1 MDVKDK
7 KDQSSAMNQSS
18 YGGIS
23 GWFVLHP
30 NAAKILLM
38 ILLLGGYVGMTSLPQ
53 EVFPPFA
60 PSRVDINIPVR
71 GGTASDVEEL
81 VVKKVEESLEGLAGI
96 ERVIA
101 NSTDQGAR
109 ISVELVSGADQNSLL
124 SLIKSRVD
132 GISGLPVSSEPPVF
146 SLPEPVGPVQFINIT
161 GDVPL
166 PALLGQAVKLKGEL
180 SRLEGISY
188 AVIENEPDMPLYIDI
203 DPDKLQQYQLSLTD
217 VADTINRYSVNI
229 AGGSIQTLG
238 NRYQLRA
245 DTLGNLA
252 SDFVDIPIVSA
263 QSGVS
268 VRLGEIASI
277 KLTADDD
284 YVAGKFN
291 GQPSLM
297 LSVYRDP
304 SVPFSLASSSI
315 SELLEVKKSELSPAI
330 ELVAWQDES
339 REFTTRISLLVK
351 NGVGGFI
358 IICLLMGI
366 FVNPQIAIWTAIGI
380 PISILGAMGL
390 IHFTGLDLSLNAV
403 TLLGFLIALGMIV
416 DDALV
421 IGESIHHETQV
432 NGYTQ
437 QSVVDGVNKVA
448 IPATFGVLTTI
459 AAFFPLTLTEGDMGS
474 KLGGVGMV
482 VICCLIV
489 SLVESKFVLPS
500 HLRHPSK
507 TLKKPMFNSLN
518 SLSVRA
524 ARRMELFVERY
535 YRPLLDW
542 VLLRP
547 LRSLA
552 MALGVLVFSIAMIP
566 LGILK
571 MAIIPNI
578 ADFALQASFQFH
590 PSVAPEIR
598 ETIGD
603 RATQHLQQVGE
614 DIKQK
619 YELDYEPIKYI
630 SQHYNG
636 SELVVDVELEEAMGA
651 PYDAY
656 EIQQMWR
663 DSMPYVPGISS
674 LSIDAGSGSSEKI
687 AIELSGNNIE
697 SLRALSAELRG
708 YLASQDDVVDIRDSE
723 LANMIEY
730 RFNPTDFAKSL
741 NISDRDIIGQIRA
754 AYYGHEAQ
762 RITVGEREAR
772 VMVRLDSDYRHSL
785 TELHDM
791 LIPIDAVAGG
801 VDGQPSKHYIPLS
814 QLVTIEQFVVPSEI
828 RRINKQRTITVYAN
842 TKMNTRSPEDVAEEM
857 GESVLPEMV
866 KAYPGVTFSIEGE
879 AKEANKS
886 VSSILSSAGL
896 AGFILFSL
904 MALPLGSF
912 RYPALILCLIPFGMI
927 GAVWGHITY
936 GLTFSLMSIFG
947 VIALAGVLINNG
959 LLVIDQYL
967 SNIKAGRDIKMSIKL
982 ACERRFRPIVLT
994 SATTLAGLMPLMWE
1008 GDPEAL
1014 WLVPIAISLG
1024 IGLLFATLIT
1034 LIIFPVMVFLLDRSR
1049 AMNNVST
1056 EENSEVGG
1064 AHSIPNAS

>member
-1 MDVKDK
+1 MFGKG
-7 KDQSSAMNQSS
+7 Q
-18 YGGIS
+18 GGIS

-60 PSRVDINIPVR
+60 PSRVDIDIPVR
-71 GGTASDVEEL
+71 GGTAGDVEEL

-96 ERVIA
+96 ERIIA

-109 ISVELVSGADQNSLL
+109 ISVELTQDVDQNSLL

-132 GISGLPVSSEPPVF
+132 GISGLPVSAEPPVF
-146 SLPEPVGPVQFINIT
+146 SLPEPVGPVQFINIS
-161 GDVPL
+161 GDIPL
-166 PALLGQAVKLKGEL
+166 PALLSQALKLKSDL
-180 SRLEGISY
+180 SLLEGISY
-188 AVIENEPDMPLYIDI
+188 AVIENEPEMPLYIDI
-203 DPDKLQQYQLSLTD
+203 NADKLQQYQLSLTD
-217 VADTINRYSVNI
+217 VANTIQRYSVNV

-245 DTLGNLA
+245 NTLGNLA
-252 SDFVDIPIVSA
+252 SDFVDIPVVSA
-263 QSGVS
+263 ESGVS
-268 VRLGEIASI
+268 VRLGEIAKIS
-277 KLTADDD
+277 LAPDDD
-284 YVAGKFN
+284 YIAGRFDGK
-291 GQPSLM
+291 PSLI

-304 SVPFSLASSSI
+304 SVPFSKAASEIKS
-315 SELLEVKKSELSPAI
+315 LLEQKQAALSPAI

-351 NGVGGFI
+351 NGVGGFL

-380 PISILGAMGL
+380 PISICGAMGL
-390 IHFTGLDLSLNAV
+390 IHFVGLDLSLNAV

-421 IGESIHHETQV
+421 IGESIHHETV
-432 NGYTQ
+432 TRGYSPE
-437 QSVVDGVNKVA
+437 SVVAGVNKVA
-448 IPATFGVLTTI
+448 VPATFGVLTTI

-482 VICCLIV
+482 VICCLII
-489 SLVESKFVLPS
+489 SLIESKFVLPS
-500 HLRHPSK
+500 HLRKPSK
-507 TLKKPMFNSLN
+507 TLQKPMFSKLN
-518 SLSVRA
+518 RFSDA
-524 ARRMELFVERY
+524 AAERMQRFVENR
-535 YRPLLDW
+535 YRPLLNW
-542 VLLRP
+542 VISKP
-547 LRSLA
+547 KRSLLA
-552 MALGVLVFSIAMIP
+552 ACSILVVSVAMIP
-566 LGILK
+566 LGVLK

-578 ADFALQASFQFH
+578 ADFALQATFQFH
-590 PSVAPEIR
+590 PSVAPSIR
-598 ETIGD
+598 ESIGN
-603 RATQHLQQVGE
+603 RATEQLYVVGE
-614 DIKQK
+614 EIKNQH
-619 YELDYEPIKYI
+619 ELEYNPIKHV
-630 SQHYNG
+630 SQHYSG
-636 SELVVDVELEEAMGA
+636 SELIVDVELEEKFGA

-656 EIQQMWR
+656 DIQQMWR
-663 DSMPYVPGISS
+663 DSLPYVPGISA

-687 AIELSGNNIE
+687 AIELSGENIE
-697 SLRALSAELRG
+697 SLRALSKELRDH
-708 YLASQDDVVDIRDSE
+708 LASQDDVVDIRDSE

-730 RFNPTDFAKSL
+730 RFVPTDFAKSL
-741 NISDRDIIGQIRA
+741 NISDIDIIEQVRA

-772 VMVRLDSDYRHSL
+772 VMVRLDDQHRHSL
-785 TELHDM
+785 TELQDM
-791 LIPIDAVAGG
+791 LIPIQSNADTSGSG
-801 VDGQPSKHYIPLS
+801 KHYIPLS
-814 QLVTIEQFVVPSEI
+814 ELVSIEKHTVPSEI

-857 GESVLPEMV
+857 GESILPEMV
-866 KAYPGVTFSIEGE
+866 KAHPGVTFSIEGE

-896 AGFILFSL
+896 AAFILFSL

-927 GAVWGHITY
+927 GAVWGHIAY
-936 GLTFSLMSIFG
+936 GMTFSLMSIFG

-959 LLVIDQYL
+959 ILLIDQYSENL
-967 SNIKAGRDIKMSIKL
+967 KEGADFQDAIKK

-994 SATTLAGLMPLMWE
+994 SLTTLAGLMPLMWE

-1014 WLVPIAISLG
+1014 WLIPIAISLG
-1024 IGLLFATLIT
+1024 IGLLFATIIT
-1034 LIIFPVMVFLLDRSR
+1034 LVVFPAMIYLLDKGRIQQESYEKS
-1049 AMNNVST
+1049 AVL
-1056 EENSEVGG
+1056 
-1064 AHSIPNAS
+1064 AK